1 MNQDPERDFRPVAF
15 DSPSN
20 YIYKLKQRRLSME
33 AKFSNRVKEVISL
46 SREEALRLG
55 HDYIGTE
62 HLVLGMI
69 REGEGVA
76 VGVLKKLGVPIDE
89 LRGEIE
95 KVSKGTATHQVKN
108 LSNIPLTR
116 ASEKVLKI
124 TYLEAKVFKAQLIG
138 TEHLLLSILRDPDNL
153 ATQILNKFDVAYDV
167 VKEMLEYQHET
178 PMASQDTDD
187 PDEDSSKMFGS
198 GGAGG
203 GAGAG
208 KEKKGVE
215 KSRTPVLDNFGRDLT
230 KLAEDNKLD
239 PIVGREKEIE
249 RVAQILS
256 RRKKNNPI
264 LIGEPGVGKTAI
276 AEGLALRIIQK
287 KVSRVLFGKRV
298 VTLDLASLVAG
309 TKYRG
314 QFEERMKAVMNEL
327 EKSQDV
333 ILFIDELHTIVGAGG
348 ASGSLD
354 ASNMFK
360 PALARG
366 EIQCIGATTL
376 DEYRQYIEK
385 DGALARRFQMVM
397 VDSTSVEETIQI
409 LDNIKEKYED
419 HHHVSYTKEALDACV
434 KLSDRYIS
442 DRFLPDKA
450 IDVLDEAGA
459 RVHMNNIHVPEDIVK
474 FEDAIEDVK
483 KEKNRVVKS
492 QKYEEAAQLRD
503 KEKKLI
509 EQLDLA
515 KARWEEKT
523 RTEKY
528 VVTEDNVADVIG
540 MMTGIPTNR
549 IAQKES
555 NKLLG
560 MAQELAGKV
569 IGQDDAIKKLTKAI
583 QRTRVGLKDPKKPI
597 GSFVF
602 LGPTGVGKTELA
614 KVLAMYLFDKEDA
627 LVRIDMSEYMEKF
640 SVSRLVGAPPG
651 YVGYEEGGQL
661 TEKVRRKPYS
671 VVLLDE
677 IEKAHPD
684 VFNILLQVLD
694 DGILTDG
701 LGRRVD
707 FRNTIIILT
716 SNIGVRDLK
725 DFGAGIGFASK
736 AKQANEEEI
745 MKSTIQSA
753 LKKAFSPE
761 FLNRLDD
768 VIIFNSLQ
776 RENIHKI
783 IDLTL
788 NKLFAR
794 ILALGYHVELTEK
807 AKDFLAEKGYDHQFG
822 ARPLNRAIQKYLEDP
837 VAEEILKGEI
847 EEGGT
852 ILADHDGKS
861 EVLTIKLKKTK
872 ASSKEKS

>member
-1 MNQDPERDFRPVAF
+1 MPH
-15 DSPSN
+15 
-20 YIYKLKQRRLSME
+20 ME

-62 HLVLGMI
+62 HLILGMI

-76 VGVLKKLGVPIDE
+76 VGVLKKLGVPLDQ

-95 KVSKGTATHQVKN
+95 KISKGTATHEIKN
-108 LSNIPLTR
+108 LANIPLTR
-116 ASEKVLKI
+116 ASEKTLKI

-167 VKEMLEYQHET
+167 VKEMLEYQHEQ
-178 PMASQDTDD
+178 PMAASDTDD
-187 PDEDSSKMFGS
+187 PDDDSSKMFGS
-198 GGAGG
+198 GAVP
-203 GAGAG
+203 GAG
-208 KEKKGVE
+208 KEKKGGE

-327 EKSQDV
+327 EKSADV

-397 VDSTSVEETIQI
+397 VDSTSVDETIQI
-409 LDNIKEKYED
+409 LENIKEKYEE
-419 HHHVSYTKEALDACV
+419 HHHVTYTKEALEACV
-434 KLSDRYIS
+434 KLSDRYVS

-450 IDVLDEAGA
+450 IDVMDEAGA
-459 RVHMNNIHVPEDIVK
+459 RVHINNIHVPDDIVK
-474 FEDAIEDVK
+474 FEAAIEDVK

-528 VVTEDNVADVIG
+528 TVTEDNVADVVG
-540 MMTGIPTNR
+540 MMTGIPANR

-560 MAQELAGKV
+560 MADELSKRV
-569 IGQDDAIKKLTKAI
+569 IGQDEAIKKLTRAI

-597 GSFVF
+597 GSFIF
-602 LGPTGVGKTELA
+602 LGPTGVGKTELV
-614 KVLAMYLFDKEDA
+614 KVLGTYLFDKDDA

-707 FRNTIIILT
+707 FRNTIIIMT

-725 DFGAGIGFASK
+725 DFGSGIGFTTK
-736 AKQANEEEI
+736 AGRENDEEV
-745 MKSTIQSA
+745 MKSTIQNA
-753 LKKAFSPE
+753 LKRAFSPE

-768 VIIFNSLQ
+768 VIVFNSLQ
-776 RENIHKI
+776 REHIHKI
-783 IDLTL
+783 IDITL
-788 NKLFAR
+788 GKLFAR
-794 ILALGYHVELTEK
+794 ILTLGYTVELTEK
-807 AKDFLAEKGYDHQFG
+807 AKDFLAEKGYDPQFG

-847 EEGGT
+847 TEGG
-852 ILADHDGKS
+852 IIMADYEGTGEVLVIKSKKGKASAKEKKS
-861 EVLTIKLKKTK
+861 E
-872 ASSKEKS
+872 

>member
-1 MNQDPERDFRPVAF
+1 MKYPD
-15 DSPSN
+15 
-20 YIYKLKQRRLSME
+20 ME

-62 HLVLGMI
+62 HLLLGMI

-76 VGVLKKLGVPIDE
+76 VGLLKKLGVNMED
-89 LRGEIE
+89 LRSSIE
-95 KVSKGTATHQVKN
+95 QATKGTATSNVKN
-108 LSNIPLTR
+108 LANIPLTR
-116 ASEKVLKI
+116 QSEKVLKI
-124 TYLEAKVFKAQLIG
+124 TYLEAKIFKSQLIG
-138 TEHLLLSILRDPDNL
+138 TEHLLLSILRDEDNL
-153 ATQILNKFDVAYDV
+153 ATQILNKFDVSYDV
-167 VKEMLEYQHET
+167 VKELLEYQAEN
-178 PMASQDTDD
+178 PLASSDTDD
-187 PDEDSSKMFGS
+187 GDEDSSRIFGGSS
-198 GGAGG
+198 GGG
-203 GAGAG
+203 G
-208 KEKKGVE
+208 KESSSKPGE

-230 KLAEDNKLD
+230 KLAEEDKLD
-239 PIVGREKEIE
+239 PIVGRDKEIE

-276 AEGLALRIIQK
+276 AEGLALRIVQK

-314 QFEERMKAVMNEL
+314 QFEERMKAVMNEI
-327 EKSQDV
+327 EKSPEV

-385 DGALARRFQMVM
+385 DGALARRFQVVM
-397 VDSTSVEETIQI
+397 VDATTPEETVQI
-409 LDNIKEKYED
+409 LNNIKDKYES
-419 HHHVSYTKEALDACV
+419 HHHVNYSQEAVDACV
-434 KLSDRYIS
+434 SLSDRYIS
-442 DRFLPDKA
+442 DRYLPDKA
-450 IDVLDEAGA
+450 IDVMDEAGA
-459 RVHMNNIHVPEDIVK
+459 RVHINNINVPDEIVKLEESIEDI
-474 FEDAIEDVK
+474 K

-503 KEKKLI
+503 KEKKMI
-509 EQLDLA
+509 AQLDAEKA
-515 KARWEEKT
+515 KWEEETKSK
-523 RTEKY
+523 RYLVDE
-528 VVTEDNVADVIG
+528 ENVAEVIA
-540 MMTGIPTNR
+540 MMTGIPTKR

-555 NKLLG
+555 NKLLN
-560 MAQELAGKV
+560 MKEELKGRV
-569 IGQDDAIKKLTKAI
+569 IGQDEAVEKLVKAI

-597 GSFVF
+597 GSFIF
-602 LGPTGVGKTELA
+602 LGPTGVGKTEMA
-614 KVLAMYLFDKEDA
+614 KVLSSYLFDKEDS

-707 FRNTIIILT
+707 FRNTIIIMT

-725 DFGAGIGFASK
+725 DFGAGIGFATQSK
-736 AKQANEEEI
+736 KDSMDEL
-745 MKSTIQSA
+745 MKSTIQNA

-768 VIIFNSLQ
+768 VIVFNSLE
-776 RENIHKI
+776 REHIHQI
-783 IDLTL
+783 IDITL
-788 NKLFAR
+788 GKLFSR
-794 ILALGYHVELTEK
+794 ITDLGYKVELTKK
-807 AKDFLAEKGYDHQFG
+807 AKDFLADKGYDPQFG
-822 ARPLNRAIQKYLEDP
+822 ARPLNRAIQKYLEDA
-837 VAEEILKGEI
+837 VAEEILKGEAQ
-847 EEGGT
+847 EGDT
-852 ILADHDGKS
+852 IQADHDGKS
-861 EVLTIKLKKTK
+861 DELKIKIKKQK
-872 ASSKEKS
+872 VKEDKG

>member
-1 MNQDPERDFRPVAF
+1 
-15 DSPSN
+15 
-20 YIYKLKQRRLSME
+20 ME

-62 HLVLGMI
+62 HLLLGMI

-76 VGVLKKLGVPIDE
+76 VGVLKKLGVPMDD
-89 LRGEIE
+89 LRVEIE
-95 KVSKGTATHQVKN
+95 KISRNSANIDVKN
-108 LSNIPLTR
+108 LTNIPLTR
-116 ASEKVLKI
+116 QSEKVLKI
-124 TYLEAKVFKAQLIG
+124 TYLEAKIFKSQLIG
-138 TEHLLLSILRDPDNL
+138 TEHLLLSILRDQDNL
-153 ATQILNKFDVAYDV
+153 ATQILSKFDINYDV
-167 VKEMLEYQHET
+167 VKEMLEYQHDN
-178 PMASQDTDD
+178 PMASSDTDD
-187 PDEDSSKMFGS
+187 PDDDSSRIFGS
-198 GGAGG
+198 AA

-208 KEKKGVE
+208 KEKKGAE

-230 KLAEDNKLD
+230 RLAEDGKLD

-276 AEGLALRIIQK
+276 AEGLALRIVQK

-327 EKSQDV
+327 EKSADV

-360 PALARG
+360 PALSRG

-397 VDSTSVEETIQI
+397 VDSTTPEETLQI
-409 LDNIKEKYED
+409 LDNIKEKYEE
-419 HHHVSYTKEALDACV
+419 HHHVNYTKEALESCV

-450 IDVLDEAGA
+450 IDVMDEAGA
-459 RVHMNNIHVPEDIVK
+459 RVHMNNIHVPEEIVK
-474 FEDAIEDVK
+474 LEEAIEDVK
-483 KEKNRVVKS
+483 KEKNMVVKS

-503 KEKKLI
+503 KEKKLL
-509 EQLDLA
+509 EQLEIA
-515 KARWEEKT
+515 KNKWEEKT
-523 RTEKY
+523 RSERY
-528 VVTEDNVADVIG
+528 SVTEDNVADVIG

-555 NKLLG
+555 SKLLG
-560 MAQELAGKV
+560 MAEELSGKV
-569 IGQDDAIKKLTKAI
+569 IGQEEAIKKLTKAI

-597 GSFVF
+597 GSFIF

-614 KVLAMYLFDKEDA
+614 KVLATYLFDKEDS
-627 LVRIDMSEYMEKF
+627 LIRIDMSEYMEKF

-694 DGILTDG
+694 DGVLTDG

-707 FRNTIIILT
+707 FRNTIVIMT

-725 DFGAGIGFASK
+725 DFGSGIGFATQSK
-736 AKQANEEEI
+736 RENEEDI
-745 MKSTIQSA
+745 MKSTIQNA
-753 LKKAFSPE
+753 LKRVFSPE

-768 VIIFNSLQ
+768 VIVFNSLQ
-776 RENIHKI
+776 REHIHKI
-783 IDLTL
+783 IEISL
-788 NKLFAR
+788 KKVFER
-794 ILALGYHVELTEK
+794 ILSIGYHVELTDK
-807 AKDFLAEKGYDHQFG
+807 AKDFLSDKGYDQQFG
-822 ARPLNRAIQKYLEDP
+822 ARPLNRAIQKHLEDP
-837 VAEEILKGEI
+837 IAEEILKGEI
-847 EEGGT
+847 QEGGL
-852 ILADHDGKS
+852 IIADYDEKTESIVIKTKKGKS
-861 EVLTIKLKKTK
+861 
-872 ASSKEKS
+872 SSKEKKEEK

>member
-1 MNQDPERDFRPVAF
+1 
-15 DSPSN
+15 
-20 YIYKLKQRRLSME
+20 ME

-62 HLVLGMI
+62 HLLLGMI

-76 VGVLKKLGVPIDE
+76 VGVLKKLGVPLDA
-89 LRGEIE
+89 LRSEIE
-95 KVSKGTATHQVKN
+95 KISKGTATHQIKS
-108 LSNIPLTR
+108 LAQIPLTR

-167 VKEMLEYQHET
+167 VKEMLEYQHEH
-178 PMASQDTDD
+178 PQASSDTDD

-203 GAGAG
+203 AGAG
-208 KEKKGVE
+208 KEKKGSE

-327 EKSQDV
+327 EKSPDV

-409 LDNIKEKYED
+409 LENIKEKYED
-419 HHHVSYTKEALDACV
+419 HHHVTYTSEALAACV

-450 IDVLDEAGA
+450 IDVMDEAGA
-459 RVHMNNIHVPEDIVK
+459 RVHINNIHVPEDIVK
-474 FEDAIEDVK
+474 LEEAIEEVK

-515 KARWEEKT
+515 KARWEDKT

-528 VVTEDNVADVIG
+528 TVTEDNVADVVG
-540 MMTGIPTNR
+540 MMTGIPANR
-549 IAQKES
+549 VAQKES
-555 NKLLG
+555 NKLLNMG
-560 MAQELAGKV
+560 ESLAGKV
-569 IGQDDAIKKLTKAI
+569 IGQEEAIRKLTKAI
-583 QRTRVGLKDPKKPI
+583 QRTRVGLKDPRKPI
-597 GSFVF
+597 GSFIF

-614 KVLAMYLFDKEDA
+614 KVLANYLFDKEDS

-707 FRNTIIILT
+707 FRNTIIIMT

-725 DFGAGIGFASK
+725 DFGSGIGFATKSK
-736 AKQANEEEI
+736 QMSEEEN
-745 MKSTIQSA
+745 MKSTIQNA
-753 LKKAFSPE
+753 LKRAFSPE

-768 VIIFNSLQ
+768 VIVFNSLQ
-776 RENIHKI
+776 REHIHKI
-783 IDLTL
+783 IDITL
-788 NKLFAR
+788 GKLFGR
-794 ILALGYHVELTEK
+794 ITALGYNVELSDK
-807 AKDFLAEKGYDHQFG
+807 AKDFLSEKGYDQQFG

-837 VAEEILKGEI
+837 VAEEILRGEV

-852 ILADHDGKS
+852 ILADYDGKGDL
-861 EVLTIKLKKTK
+861 LTVTSRKKEKK
-872 ASSKEKS
+872 ASKEKEK

>member
-1 MNQDPERDFRPVAF
+1 
-15 DSPSN
+15 
-20 YIYKLKQRRLSME
+20 ME

-62 HLVLGMI
+62 HLVLGMV

-76 VGVLKKLGVPIDE
+76 VGVLKKLGVPLDE
-89 LRGEIE
+89 LRNEIE
-95 KVSKGTATHQVKN
+95 KISKGTATHQIKN
-108 LSNIPLTR
+108 LANIPLTK

-124 TYLEAKVFKAQLIG
+124 TYLEAKIFKAQLIG
-138 TEHLLLSILRDPDNL
+138 TEHLLLSILRDQDNL
-153 ATQILNKFDVAYDV
+153 GTQILNKFDVNYET
-167 VKEMLEYQHET
+167 VKEMLEYQNEG

-187 PDEDSSKMFGS
+187 PDDDSSKIF
-198 GGAGG
+198 G

-208 KEKKGVE
+208 NPGKEKKGAE

-230 KLAEDNKLD
+230 RLAEDNRLD

-327 EKSQDV
+327 EKSPDV

-385 DGALARRFQMVM
+385 DGALARRFQMVL
-397 VDSTSVEETIQI
+397 VDSTTPEETIQI

-419 HHHVSYTKEALDACV
+419 HHHVIYTKEAIEACV

-442 DRFLPDKA
+442 DRYLPDKA

-459 RVHMNNIHVPEDIVK
+459 RVHINNIHVPEDIVK
-474 FEDAIEDVK
+474 FEEAIEEVK

-503 KEKKLI
+503 REKKLI
-509 EQLDLA
+509 EQLDIA
-515 KARWEEKT
+515 KAKWEEKT

-528 VVTEDNVADVIG
+528 TVTEDNVADVVG

-555 NKLLG
+555 NKLLN
-560 MAQELAGKV
+560 MAEELNGRV
-569 IGQDDAIKKLTKAI
+569 IGQEEAIKKLTKAI

-597 GSFVF
+597 GSFIF

-614 KVLAMYLFDKEDA
+614 KVLATYLFDKEDS

-707 FRNTIIILT
+707 FRNTIIIMT

-725 DFGAGIGFASK
+725 DFGSGIGFASA
-736 AKQANEEEI
+736 AKRQSDDEN
-745 MKSTIQSA
+745 MKSTIQNA
-753 LKKAFSPE
+753 LKRAFSPE

-768 VIIFNSLQ
+768 LIVFNSLQ
-776 RENIHKI
+776 REHIHKI
-783 IDLTL
+783 IEITL
-788 NKLFAR
+788 RKLFDR
-794 ILALGYHVELTEK
+794 IIQLGYNVELSDK
-807 AKDFLAEKGYDHQFG
+807 AKDFLAEKGYDQQFG

-852 ILADHDGKS
+852 IFADYDGKGD
-861 EVLTIKLKKTK
+861 VLTVKVKKAK
-872 ASSKEKS
+872 ASSKEKKE

>member
-1 MNQDPERDFRPVAF
+1 
-15 DSPSN
+15 
-20 YIYKLKQRRLSME
+20 
-33 AKFSNRVKEVISL
+33 
-46 SREEALRLG
+46 
-55 HDYIGTE
+55 
-62 HLVLGMI
+62 MI

-76 VGVLKKLGVPIDE
+76 VSILKKLGISLDE
-89 LRGEIE
+89 LRGAIE
-95 KVSKGTATHQVKN
+95 RAVKGTANHNVKN
-108 LSNIPLTR
+108 MANIPLTR
-116 ASEKVLKI
+116 QSEKVLKI
-124 TYLEAKVFKAQLIG
+124 TYLEAKIFKSQLIG
-138 TEHLLLSILRDPDNL
+138 TEHLLLSILRDEDNI
-153 ATQILNKFDVAYDV
+153 ATQILNKFEVNYDSI
-167 VKEMLEYQHET
+167 KEMLEMQ
-178 PMASQDTDD
+178 SD
-187 PDEDSSKMFGS
+187 PSSSPKARAEAEDGDEDGSKLFGS
-198 GGAGG
+198 SSSSGG
-203 GAGAG
+203 GSNKPGA
-208 KEKKGVE
+208 E

-230 KLAEDNKLD
+230 KMAEDDKLD
-239 PIVGREKEIE
+239 PIIGREKEIE

-276 AEGLALRIIQK
+276 AEGLALRIVQK
-287 KVSRVLFGKRV
+287 KVSRILFNKRV

-327 EKSQDV
+327 EKSPNV

-360 PALARG
+360 PALSRG

-397 VDSTSVEETIQI
+397 VDATSPEETIQI
-409 LDNIKEKYED
+409 LNNIKDKYED
-419 HHHVSYTKEALDACV
+419 HHNVIYTDAAIVGCV

-459 RVHMNNIHVPEDIVK
+459 RVHILNINVPEDILRLESEV
-474 FEDAIEDVK
+474 EDIKA
-483 KEKNRVVKS
+483 EKNRVVKS

-503 KEKKLI
+503 KEKKLL
-509 EQLDLA
+509 EQLDEA
-515 KARWEEKT
+515 KLKWEDESKT
-523 RTEKY
+523 KRFT
-528 VVTEDNVADVIG
+528 VDEDHVAEVIA
-540 MMTGIPTNR
+540 MMTGIPAKR
-549 IAQKES
+549 IGQNEG
-555 NKLLG
+555 NKLLNMG
-560 MAQELAGKV
+560 EELKGKV
-569 IGQDDAIKKLTKAI
+569 IGQEEAIKKLTKAI

-597 GSFVF
+597 GSFIF

-614 KVLAMYLFDKEDA
+614 KTLATYLFDKEDS
-627 LVRIDMSEYMEKF
+627 LIRIDMSEYMEKF

-707 FRNTIIILT
+707 FRNTIIIMT

-725 DFGAGIGFASK
+725 DFGAGIGFANRAK
-736 AKQANEEEI
+736 ADNMDEI

-768 VIIFNSLQ
+768 VVVFNSLSKEHIFQ
-776 RENIHKI
+776 I
-783 IDLTL
+783 IDISLG
-788 NKLFAR
+788 KLFHR
-794 ILALGYHVELTEK
+794 ITDLGYKIELTDK
-807 AKDFLAEKGYDHQFG
+807 AKDFLANKGYDQQYG
-822 ARPLNRAIQKYLEDP
+822 ARPLNRAIQKYLEDAI
-837 VAEEILKGEI
+837 AEEILKGELT
-847 EEGGT
+847 EGDVIT
-852 ILADHDGKS
+852 ADYIDDAT
-861 EVLTIKLKKTK
+861 ELTLSVTK
-872 ASSKEKS
+872 KEKAE

>member
-1 MNQDPERDFRPVAF
+1 
-15 DSPSN
+15 
-20 YIYKLKQRRLSME
+20 ME

-62 HLVLGMI
+62 HLLLGII

-76 VGVLKKLGVPIDE
+76 VGLMKKLGISLEE
-89 LRGEIE
+89 LRETIE
-95 KVSKGTATHQVKN
+95 NASKGTANNNVKN
-108 LSNIPLTR
+108 LANIPLTR
-116 ASEKVLKI
+116 QSEKVLKI
-124 TYLEAKVFKAQLIG
+124 TYLEAKIFKSQLIG
-138 TEHLLLSILRDPDNL
+138 TEHLLLSILRDEDNI
-153 ATQILNKFDVAYDV
+153 ATQILDKFDVSYDV
-167 VKEMLEYQHET
+167 VKELLEYQTEN
-178 PMASQDTDD
+178 PMASSDTDE
-187 PDEDSSKMFGS
+187 PDDDSSRMFGS
-198 GGAGG
+198 SSGS
-203 GAGAG
+203 G
-208 KEKKGVE
+208 KEKASKGTE

-230 KLAEDNKLD
+230 KLAEDNKMD

-276 AEGLALRIIQK
+276 AEGLALRIVQK

-327 EKSQDV
+327 EKSPEV

-397 VDSTSVEETIQI
+397 VDATTPEETVQI

-419 HHHVSYTKEALDACV
+419 HHHVDYSPEAIDACV

-442 DRFLPDKA
+442 DRHLPDKA
-450 IDVLDEAGA
+450 IDVMDEAGA
-459 RVHMNNIHVPEDIVK
+459 RVHINNIHVPDNIIKLE
-474 FEDAIEDVK
+474 EAIENIK
-483 KEKNRVVKS
+483 QEKNRVVKS

-503 KEKKLI
+503 KEKKLLQ
-509 EQLDLA
+509 ELETA
-515 KARWEEKT
+515 KAKWEEEASSK
-523 RTEKY
+523 RYK
-528 VVTEDNVADVIG
+528 VTEDHIADVIG
-540 MMTGIPTNR
+540 MMTGIPTKR

-560 MAQELAGKV
+560 MGEELSGKV
-569 IGQDDAIKKLTKAI
+569 IGQEDAIKKLTKAI
-583 QRTRVGLKDPKKPI
+583 QRTRVGLKDPQKPI
-597 GSFVF
+597 GSFIF

-614 KVLAMYLFDKEDA
+614 KVLSTYLFDKEDS
-627 LVRIDMSEYMEKF
+627 LIRIDMSEYMEKF

-684 VFNILLQVLD
+684 VFNLLLQVLD

-707 FRNTIIILT
+707 FRNTIIIMT

-725 DFGAGIGFASK
+725 DFGAGIGFATK
-736 AKQANEEEI
+736 AKQDNESEI
-745 MKSTIQSA
+745 MKSTIQNA

-768 VIIFNSLQ
+768 VIVFNSLE
-776 RENIHKI
+776 REHIHQI

-788 NKLFAR
+788 AKLFAR
-794 ILALGYHVELTEK
+794 INAIGYNVELTEK
-807 AKDFLAEKGYDHQFG
+807 AKDFLSEKGYDPQYG
-822 ARPLNRAIQKYLEDP
+822 ARPLNRAIQKYLEDL
-837 VAEEILKGEI
+837 VAEEILKGEVQ
-847 EEGGT
+847 EGEV

-861 EVLTIKLKKTK
+861 DTLSVTIKGKSKPK
-872 ASSKEKS
+872 EQSKEK